1 MHNTSPAEKQDGSSM
16 KTPVRARIIASG
28 RVQGVAY
35 RAFVQE
41 AAQRCGVFGG
51 VRNLRDGRVEVEA
64 EGDRQAIE
72 ELLTCLR
79 KGPPRAQVQ
88 DVQVEWEP
96 PTGLSAGFH
105 IWY

>member
-1 MHNTSPAEKQDGSSM
+1 MHNTSPADKQEGASAS
-16 KTPVRARIIASG
+16 PLVRARIVASG

-41 AAQRCGVFGG
+41 VAQRCGVRGG
-51 VRNLRDGRVEVEA
+51 VKNLRDGRVEMEA

-72 ELLTCLR
+72 ELLTCVR
-79 KGPPRAQVQ
+79 KGPPRAKVE
-88 DVQVEWEP
+88 DVQVQWETA
-96 PTGLSAGFH
+96 TGLSAGFH